1 MDELPGLGAAGQPS
15 AAEYVPATTD
25 LAKLREAAGGCRG
38 CHLYRDATQTVF
50 GAGPATARVVMVGEQ
65 PGDVEDRRGLPFV
78 GPAGKV
84 LDRALEEAGIDRSL
98 VYVTNSVKHF
108 KFKPAASGKRRIHA
122 TPERL
127 EITACRPWLIAEFA
141 AIRPTGVAVLGAT
154 AAKALFGPSF
164 LSRLVT
170 QMYFPG
176 DPLIPFDTIFN
187 TAPERARHSMVAS
200 LDRAA
205 TRSEWAV
212 AYRFDIVLRGQR
224 RSLGT

>member
-1 MDELPGLGAAGQPS
+1 MDELPGLGAAGHPS

-98 VYVTNSVKHF
+98 VYVTNAVKHF
-108 KFKPAASGKRRIHA
+108 K
-122 TPERL
+122 
-127 EITACRPWLIAEFA
+127 
-141 AIRPTGVAVLGAT
+141 
-154 AAKALFGPSF
+154 
-164 LSRLVT
+164 
-170 QMYFPG
+170 
-176 DPLIPFDTIFN
+176 
-187 TAPERARHSMVAS
+187 
-200 LDRAA
+200 
-205 TRSEWAV
+205 
-212 AYRFDIVLRGQR
+212 
-224 RSLGT
+224 